1 MSRELSNKDPRSEL
15 GYQLTVQTDPADAA
29 RPLAVFHRPSIGS
42 KESSD
47 MADRA
52 VHESLSM
59 ERLLVHT
66 VYIRSLARL
75 ADIKS
80 EFLKFLKND
89 SDCTCNSYHIKPKLE
104 NIQNKPK
111 IHSHHSRNARHS
123 YRANSPTMSSRRS
136 AARLR

>member
-1 MSRELSNKDPRSEL
+1 MNYFIIIYRELSNKDPRSEL

-52 VHESLSM
+52 VHETLSM

-80 EFLKFLKND
+80 EFQKFLHND
-89 SDCTCNSYHIKPKLE
+89 TDCE
-104 NIQNKPK
+104 
-111 IHSHHSRNARHS
+111 
-123 YRANSPTMSSRRS
+123 
-136 AARLR
+136 

>member
-1 MSRELSNKDPRSEL
+1 MYMLKSIFRVRSCPSRIGGKCCYFKCLIESICKLNIFVFRELSNKDPRSEL
-15 GYQLTVQTDPADAA
+15 GYQLTIQKDPADAA
-29 RPLAVFHRPSIGS
+29 RPLAIFHRPSIGS

-52 VHESLSM
+52 VHDSLSM

-80 EFLKFLKND
+80 EFQNFLLND
-89 SDCTCNSYHIKPKLE
+89 TDCK
-104 NIQNKPK
+104 
-111 IHSHHSRNARHS
+111 
-123 YRANSPTMSSRRS
+123 
-136 AARLR
+136 